1 MITFDSSGN
10 THLLWE
16 QDSEAWYL
24 KIGERYIRTYIP
36 DSFEGTSGNPYYKG
50 IAAEINTE
58 GSEATILLI
67 ETTQGSGS
75 NRVFINYTVNPEN
88 GHLTGA
94 YDINGNFL
102 SIETSRGV
110 DALNSFENKWD
121 EKTTPRAEKEFKS
134 LFDKILN
141 PRDTE
146 KDTDIQDFSIEKPS
160 KFNKKLADK
169 ITNFNPSTD
178 TLEIDTDSFGIDGSA
193 TFAAGKNKKA
203 VKKKLI
209 KQEFDFLY
217 DEKKGGLYF
226 NENGSDKGFGDG
238 GIIAILKGAPEL
250 TSGNLEFI

>member
-36 DSFEGTSGNPYYKG
+36 DSFEGTPGNPYYKG

-146 KDTDIQDFSIEKPS
+146 KDTDIQDFSIENTNSTRIGRQK
-160 KFNKKLADK
+160 
-169 ITNFNPSTD
+169 TNFNPHRHPRNH
-178 TLEIDTDSFGIDGSA
+178 TDSFGIDRSA
-193 TFAAGKNKKA
+193 TFAL
-203 VKKKLI
+203 VKTRR
-209 KQEFDFLY
+209 Q
-217 DEKKGGLYF
+217 
-226 NENGSDKGFGDG
+226 
-238 GIIAILKGAPEL
+238 
-250 TSGNLEFI
+250 